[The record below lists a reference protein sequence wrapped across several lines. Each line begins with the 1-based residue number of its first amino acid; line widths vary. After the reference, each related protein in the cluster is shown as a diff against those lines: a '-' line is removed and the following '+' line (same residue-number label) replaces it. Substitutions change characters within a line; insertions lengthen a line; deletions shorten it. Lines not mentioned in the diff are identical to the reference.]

1 MSTLEFN
8 DGQEEPSKRIIDTRK
23 RRREASIDE
32 H

>member
-1 MSTLEFN
+1 MSRLEFD
-8 DGQEEPSKRIIDTRK
+8 DGQKELSKRIIDTRK